1 MERIKLNYLCETEDN
16 PKMLQVYLKDA
27 YHEVFCYGLAFKSE
41 GRYKDKLLFTIISGS
56 DSALQSLKG
65 AIDLGSRGGV
75 SFGYGEKYTT
85 VYRFRQE
92 KPLVTEKGK
101 YEN

>member
-1 MERIKLNYLCETEDN
+1 MNYLSETEDK

-27 YHEVFCYGLAFKSE
+27 YHEVFCYGLAFEEE

-56 DSALQSLKG
+56 DSALQSMKG
-65 AIDLGSRGGV
+65 AIDLGVRSGIN
-75 SFGYGEKYTT
+75 FGYGEKGTT
-85 VYRFRQE
+85 DYRFHHE
-92 KPLVTEKGK
+92 TSLEAEKGQ